1 MRAAPILDRRGQG
14 YHRLLSDFR
23 GFQGGQTVG
32 DVVQC
37 CLQACGLIAQT
48 LFFHFRAGRNRR
60 SRHAAG
66 LPRQTETATHAR
78 AAARRIPSCA
88 AIAAQPQASAAPRPG
103 IAVLLR
109 AGAISGAASCD
120 CSHSH
125 GSCSVSSGHGLVL
138 LAEKTWLKTAC
149 AEPHPTW
156 LDAIEEKQTGRH
168 IPPPERTA
176 TIRCR
181 PRIYGNHIKTQRRRR
196 VAQTLP

>member
-1 MRAAPILDRRGQG
+1 MRAAPILDRRGLG

-37 CLQACGLIAQT
+37 CLQCCGLIAQT
-48 LFFHFRAGRNRR
+48 LFFHFRAGRNRP
-60 SRHAAG
+60 SCHAAG

-78 AAARRIPSCA
+78 TAACRIPSCA
-88 AIAAQPQASAAPRPG
+88 AIAPKARAAPRPG

-156 LDAIEEKQTGRH
+156 LDAIEAQQTGRH
-168 IPPPERTA
+168 ILPPERTA

-181 PRIYGNHIKTQRRRR
+181 PRSYGNRLKTQRRPR